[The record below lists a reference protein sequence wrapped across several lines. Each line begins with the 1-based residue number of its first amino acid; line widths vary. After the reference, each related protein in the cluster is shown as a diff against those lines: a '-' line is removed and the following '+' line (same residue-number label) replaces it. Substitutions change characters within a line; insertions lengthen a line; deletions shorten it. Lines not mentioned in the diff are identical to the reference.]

1 MFRCMGCMEE
11 FDDGLNTCPHC
22 GYKRGTPPRDAYD
35 LPPETILN
43 GRYIVGRKLAK
54 QESQK
59 AGEKYTYLGFD
70 CANNQKIV
78 LREFFPS
85 DAIIRNTPLP
95 PFEKDDAE
103 KKNCLL
109 AYGERLVHFPD
120 HSNAANVYDCFEEN
134 GLVYYI
140 HNYING
146 ETLDGII
153 MKNGP
158 MPYPQARDTILP
170 ILQAL
175 AALHKA
181 GIVHHHIAPDKIILT
196 ESSAILLPG
205 RISDCYYYRN
215 TDIIV
220 FWPPYEAPDEH
231 RSVPGDIRSDIYS
244 ICAVLYYML
253 TGQEPPEAIDR
264 IETDPLQPPSALG
277 IELPRSIE
285 NAILNGM
292 NLHPENRVQTAEEL
306 IEALRGQIPVRRI
319 YETKSTTR
327 KNRFLHHFF
336 PNRRI

>member
-11 FDDGLNTCPHC
+11 FDDSLNTCPHC

-153 MKNGP
+153 IKNGP
-158 MPYPQARDTILP
+158 MPYPQACDTILP

-181 GIVHHHIAPDKIILT
+181 GIVHHQIKPKKIIVT
-196 ESSAILLPG
+196 GNNAILIPG
-205 RISDCYYYRN
+205 QIAHYHYRQN
-215 TDIIV
+215 VAIILD
-220 FWPPYEAPDEH
+220 FNPYQAPDEYKH
-231 RSVPGDIRSDIYS
+231 IPIDARSDIYS
-244 ICAVLYYML
+244 ICAVFYYIL
-253 TGQEPPEAIDR
+253 TGLEPEIALERQVNDM
-264 IETDPLQPPSALG
+264 LKPPSKLG
-277 IELPRSIE
+277 INIPRSIE